1 MAIERTDSNIIQFPQ
16 RRRPNKLSSAIT
28 SLVLLGSVTTIGAGA
43 IRTINGDNKRING
56 FNNESRELASARTN
70 QEFDAKVAKIERLS
84 KGEIS
89 EENFYLL
96 TLGSISLLVSIAT
109 KAVLEEENN

>member
-1 MAIERTDSNIIQFPQ
+1 MAIERTDSNIIQFRQ
-16 RRRPNKLSSAIT
+16 RKRPNKLTSAVT
-28 SLVLLGSVTTIGAGA
+28 TLVLLGSATAIGAGTIRA
-43 IRTINGDNKRING
+43 INDDNKRIND
-56 FNNESRELASARTN
+56 FNNESKELVSARTN

-109 KAVLEEENN
+109 KAVLEEEK